1 MDLQL
6 LIFQDRIQVFAFE
19 PAVEMPAEE
28 DRMKD
33 MIDLP
38 HRRTGAG
45 IVLTVHDVG
54 VDEEALAGMDLIV
67 GMQRL
72 DDARAA
78 FEIPEL
84 QLLMPVPRDD
94 EIRQI
99 APVHAVW
106 IRIGHPGNFFDLI
119 CIGLKACVLVHEKG
133 LLSAEVVV
141 LYHIRRNF
149 SIIRLNDQRIFKN
162 NVLKFLYKQKT
173 EGTAHVQKF

>member
-1 MDLQL
+1 MQRPQLLQQRLPGADDMDLEL
-6 LIFQDRIQVFAFE
+6 LVFQDRIQVFAFE

-72 DDARAA
+72 DDALAA

-84 QLLMPVPRDD
+84 QLL
-94 EIRQI
+94 
-99 APVHAVW
+99 
-106 IRIGHPGNFFDLI
+106 L
-119 CIGLKACVLVHEKG
+119 C
-133 LLSAEVVV
+133 
-141 LYHIRRNF
+141 
-149 SIIRLNDQRIFKN
+149 
-162 NVLKFLYKQKT
+162 T
-173 EGTAHVQKF
+173 

>member
-1 MDLQL
+1 
-6 LIFQDRIQVFAFE
+6 
-19 PAVEMPAEE
+19 
-28 DRMKD
+28 MKD

-78 FEIPEL
+78 FETPKP

-106 IRIGHPGNFFDLI
+106 IRVGHAGDFFNLIGV
-119 CIGLKACVLVHEKG
+119 GLKACVLVHGKN
-133 LLSAEVVV
+133 LLSAK
-141 LYHIRRNF
+141 R
-149 SIIRLNDQRIFKN
+149 K
-162 NVLKFLYKQKT
+162 
-173 EGTAHVQKF
+173 

>member
-1 MDLQL
+1 MDLEL
-6 LIFQDRIQVFAFE
+6 LVFQDRIQVFAFE

-38 HRRTGAG
+38 NRRTGAG

-54 VDEEALAGMDLIV
+54 VDEEALACVDLIV

-84 QLLMPVPRDD
+84 QLL
-94 EIRQI
+94 
-99 APVHAVW
+99 
-106 IRIGHPGNFFDLI
+106 L
-119 CIGLKACVLVHEKG
+119 C
-133 LLSAEVVV
+133 
-141 LYHIRRNF
+141 
-149 SIIRLNDQRIFKN
+149 
-162 NVLKFLYKQKT
+162 T
-173 EGTAHVQKF
+173 

>member
-1 MDLQL
+1 MDLEL
-6 LIFQDRIQVFAFE
+6 LVFQDRIQVFAFE

-78 FEIPEL
+78 FEIPER

-119 CIGLKACVLVHEKG
+119 CIGLKACVLVHGKN
-133 LLSAEVVV
+133 LLSAK
-141 LYHIRRNF
+141 R
-149 SIIRLNDQRIFKN
+149 K
-162 NVLKFLYKQKT
+162 
-173 EGTAHVQKF
+173 

>member
-1 MDLQL
+1 MDLEL
-6 LIFQDRIQVFAFE
+6 LVFQDRIQVFAFE

-38 HRRTGAG
+38 HRRTRAG

-72 DDARAA
+72 DDALAA

-84 QLLMPVPRDD
+84 QLL
-94 EIRQI
+94 
-99 APVHAVW
+99 
-106 IRIGHPGNFFDLI
+106 L
-119 CIGLKACVLVHEKG
+119 C
-133 LLSAEVVV
+133 
-141 LYHIRRNF
+141 
-149 SIIRLNDQRIFKN
+149 
-162 NVLKFLYKQKT
+162 T
-173 EGTAHVQKF
+173 

>member
-1 MDLQL
+1 M
-6 LIFQDRIQVFAFE
+6 
-19 PAVEMPAEE
+19 EMPAEE

-38 HRRTGAG
+38 YRRTGAG

-67 GMQRL
+67 GVQRL

-84 QLLMPVPRDD
+84 QLLMPVPLDD

-106 IRIGHPGNFFDLI
+106 IRIGHAGDFFNLI
-119 CIGLKACVLVHEKG
+119 GVGLKACVLVHEKG
-133 LLSAEVVV
+133 LLPAK
-141 LYHIRRNF
+141 R
-149 SIIRLNDQRIFKN
+149 K
-162 NVLKFLYKQKT
+162 
-173 EGTAHVQKF
+173 

>member
-1 MDLQL
+1 MDLEL
-6 LIFQDRIQVFAFE
+6 LVFQDRIQVFAFE

-84 QLLMPVPRDD
+84 QLL
-94 EIRQI
+94 
-99 APVHAVW
+99 
-106 IRIGHPGNFFDLI
+106 L
-119 CIGLKACVLVHEKG
+119 C
-133 LLSAEVVV
+133 
-141 LYHIRRNF
+141 
-149 SIIRLNDQRIFKN
+149 
-162 NVLKFLYKQKT
+162 T
-173 EGTAHVQKF
+173 

>member
-1 MDLQL
+1 MQRPQLLQQRLPGRLRGAGDIYLQL
-6 LIFQDRIQVFAFE
+6 LIFQDRIQIFTFKA
-19 PAVEMPAEE
+19 AMEMPAQE
-28 DRMKD
+28 DRMED
-33 MIDLP
+33 VIDLP
-38 HRRTGAG
+38 YRRTGAG

-106 IRIGHPGNFFDLI
+106 IRVGHAGDFFNLIGV
-119 CIGLKACVLVHEKG
+119 GLKACVLVHEKG
-133 LLSAEVVV
+133 LLSAK
-141 LYHIRRNF
+141 R
-149 SIIRLNDQRIFKN
+149 K
-162 NVLKFLYKQKT
+162 
-173 EGTAHVQKF
+173 

>member
-1 MDLQL
+1 MDLEL
-6 LIFQDRIQVFAFE
+6 LVFQDRIQVFAFE
-19 PAVEMPAEE
+19 LAVEMPAEE

-45 IVLTVHDVG
+45 IVLTLHDVG

-84 QLLMPVPRDD
+84 QLL
-94 EIRQI
+94 
-99 APVHAVW
+99 
-106 IRIGHPGNFFDLI
+106 L
-119 CIGLKACVLVHEKG
+119 C
-133 LLSAEVVV
+133 
-141 LYHIRRNF
+141 
-149 SIIRLNDQRIFKN
+149 
-162 NVLKFLYKQKT
+162 T
-173 EGTAHVQKF
+173 

>member
-1 MDLQL
+1 MDLEL
-6 LIFQDRIQVFAFE
+6 LVFQDRIQVFAFE
-19 PAVEMPAEE
+19 PAVEMPTEE

-72 DDARAA
+72 DDALAA

-84 QLLMPVPRDD
+84 QLL
-94 EIRQI
+94 
-99 APVHAVW
+99 
-106 IRIGHPGNFFDLI
+106 L
-119 CIGLKACVLVHEKG
+119 C
-133 LLSAEVVV
+133 
-141 LYHIRRNF
+141 
-149 SIIRLNDQRIFKN
+149 
-162 NVLKFLYKQKT
+162 T
-173 EGTAHVQKF
+173 

>member
-1 MDLQL
+1 MQRPQLLQQRLPGRLRGADDMDLEL
-6 LIFQDRIQVFAFE
+6 LVFQDRIQVFAFE

-84 QLLMPVPRDD
+84 QLL
-94 EIRQI
+94 
-99 APVHAVW
+99 
-106 IRIGHPGNFFDLI
+106 L
-119 CIGLKACVLVHEKG
+119 C
-133 LLSAEVVV
+133 
-141 LYHIRRNF
+141 
-149 SIIRLNDQRIFKN
+149 
-162 NVLKFLYKQKT
+162 T
-173 EGTAHVQKF
+173 